1 MNDLSLNLSRN
12 KKLAL
17 TGAFSALVV
26 VLGITRLGLIPIGA
40 TASITILQIP
50 VILIVMMAGLWEG
63 VFVGFAFGL
72 LSLIQAAMSPS
83 GVLDPLF
90 VNPLCSILPRML
102 LAVVAFGCWKVLNLI
117 PKMPKMISAG
127 ITGFIATVA
136 HTLLVIGCIYIFEG
150 TDVRAAMG
158 GMGYFAVIGML
169 AFNAVLEAVASTIVC
184 VAVYAGLFLA
194 SNKKSKLSQE

>member
-26 VLGITRLGLIPIGA
+26 VLGITNLGLIPIGA

-72 LSLIQAAMSPS
+72 LSLIRAAMSPS
-83 GVLDPLF
+83 GLLDPLF

-150 TDVRAAMG
+150 TDVRAVMG
-158 GMGYFAVIGML
+158 GKGYFAVIGTL

>member
-102 LAVVAFGCWKVLNLI
+102 LAVVAFGCWKVLNL
-117 PKMPKMISAG
+117 MPKMISAG
-127 ITGFIATVA
+127 ITVFIATVA

-184 VAVYAGLFLA
+184 VAVYAGLFFA